1 MKNLNT
7 TNKFP
12 NSLKKLASRRILFRL
27 INIKL
32 ANSLSREIFEEA
44 KFSTNVKDLF
54 TFTNSRYRKDDFTFD
69 TKENKKF
76 VNLRLI
82 VENKNDTKEF
92 KEEIKTIIEEN
103 KNYLNDKDN
112 KILNRKSIEENIKFF
127 EEKISTL

>member
-12 NSLKKLASRRILFRL
+12 NSLKKLASRKILFRL

-32 ANSLSREIFEEA
+32 ANTLSREIFEEA

-54 TFTNSRYRKDDFTFD
+54 TFTNSRYRKQDFTFD

-82 VENKNDTKEF
+82 VENKLRYLEF

>member
-1 MKNLNT
+1 MKNLDT
-7 TNKFP
+7 TKKFP
-12 NSLKKLASRRILFRL
+12 NSLRVLANNRILFRL

-32 ANSLSREIFEEA
+32 ANSLSRAIFEEA
-44 KFSTNVKDLF
+44 KFSTKVKDLF
-54 TFTNSRYRKDDFTFD
+54 TLTNYRKEDFTHD

>member
-12 NSLKKLASRRILFRL
+12 NSLKKLASRKILFRL

-32 ANSLSREIFEEA
+32 ANTLSREIFEEA

-54 TFTNSRYRKDDFTFD
+54 TFTNSRYRKQDFTFD

>member
-12 NSLKKLASRRILFRL
+12 NSLKKLANRRILFRL

-112 KILNRKSIEENIKFF
+112 KIINRKSIEENIKFF

>member
-7 TNKFP
+7 TKKFP
-12 NSLKKLASRRILFRL
+12 SSLKVLASKKILFRL
-27 INIKL
+27 VNIK
-32 ANSLSREIFEEA
+32 RENTRSFDIFEEA
-44 KFSTNVKDLF
+44 KDLF
-54 TFTNSRYRKDDFTFD
+54 SLTNYRKIDYSYD
-69 TKENKKF
+69 TKENNRF
-76 VNLRLI
+76 STIRLL
-82 VENKNDTKEF
+82 VENKNDTIEN

>member
-12 NSLKKLASRRILFRL
+12 NSLKKLASRKILFRL

-32 ANSLSREIFEEA
+32 ANTLSREIFEEA

-54 TFTNSRYRKDDFTFD
+54 TFTNSRYRKQDFTFD

-112 KILNRKSIEENIKFF
+112 KIINRKSIEENIKFF

>member
-12 NSLKKLASRRILFRL
+12 NSLKKLASRKILFRL

-32 ANSLSREIFEEA
+32 ANTLSREIFEEA